1 MQEFLCET
9 EKLLPMT
16 DIISILKLSNLN
28 SVKLYA
34 IARRFEKIGEFI
46 FTIDWIKKFLWVG
59 TDEYMSYARF
69 KIDIFEPSIKEI
81 YESTGLIIIYDE
93 VVDTNSNVLELRFSI
108 SRKNTV
114 SIAN

>member
-1 MQEFLCET
+1 
-9 EKLLPMT
+9 
-16 DIISILKLSNLN
+16 
-28 SVKLYA
+28 
-34 IARRFEKIGEFI
+34 
-46 FTIDWIKKFLWVG
+46 
-59 TDEYMSYARF
+59 MSYARF